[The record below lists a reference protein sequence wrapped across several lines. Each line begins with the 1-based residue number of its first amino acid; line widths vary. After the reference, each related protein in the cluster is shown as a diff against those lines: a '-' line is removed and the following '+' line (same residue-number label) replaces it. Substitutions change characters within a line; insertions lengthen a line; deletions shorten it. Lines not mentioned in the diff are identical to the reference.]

1 MTQMTMTQKMFIRK
15 PLFIISNGSILA
27 AEKTMAFGGV
37 ATGNMKAYEQV
48 TVAGNMRYN
57 GLIPMA
63 IDCINKIKER

>member
-1 MTQMTMTQKMFIRK
+1 
-15 PLFIISNGSILA
+15 
-27 AEKTMAFGGV
+27 MAFGGV